1 MKTFRDYIAE
11 TEVWIE
17 SPVAGDDFA
26 IELAPDCLYETY
38 VLETV
43 EDGII
48 VEADDQALAL
58 LQEHGALLETIRTY
72 GAVGNSGT
80 GQTYN
85 EQEKVNEGAMK
96 ELMHQDAE
104 RMELTDFVAKYG
116 DQDWVQE
123 FWHNIRDDVSGP
135 EQTDRAHWDFGRML
149 ELAGVADHRYDRADD
164 VYHEDQSAD
173 IVAKKELDMDAA
185 LDLGMTESQQV
196 LPFDSN
202 KIVQLV
208 KQYPLPQRRS
218 NIDSH
223 YEHAVAVKSAL
234 LNAFAQGP
242 DSGLRVYRDASHG
255 FIKADPS
262 LHRAMTMDAFEDIN
276 DFLKRNGVDIR
287 SWDRQQAGLRENDI
301 SEAEMDEAKY
311 QGREVALGKPM
322 QGDVKKFKVY
332 VRDPKTGNVKKV
344 NFGDKTMRIKKS
356 NPARRRSFRAR
367 HRCSNPGPRTKARY
381 WSCRKW

>member
-149 ELAGVADHRYDRADD
+149 ELAGCKTMD
-164 VYHEDQSAD
+164 EDQSAS
-173 IVAKKELDMDAA
+173 VLAAKE
-185 LDLGMTESQQV
+185 V
-196 LPFDSN
+196 N
-202 KIVQLV
+202 
-208 KQYPLPQRRS
+208 
-218 NIDSH
+218 
-223 YEHAVAVKSAL
+223 
-234 LNAFAQGP
+234 
-242 DSGLRVYRDASHG
+242 
-255 FIKADPS
+255 
-262 LHRAMTMDAFEDIN
+262 
-276 DFLKRNGVDIR
+276 
-287 SWDRQQAGLRENDI
+287 NDI
-301 SEAEMDEAKY
+301 TDPMPGVTEADDEDMDEAKY
-311 QGREVALGKPM
+311 QGREVPLGKPM
-322 QGDVKKFKVY
+322 KGDVKKSKVY
-332 VRDPKTGNVKKV
+332 VRGPKGNVVKV

-356 NPARRRSFRAR
+356 NPKRRKSFRAR
-367 HRCSNPGPRTKARY
+367 HNCANPGPRHKARY
-381 WSCRKW
+381 WSCRAW